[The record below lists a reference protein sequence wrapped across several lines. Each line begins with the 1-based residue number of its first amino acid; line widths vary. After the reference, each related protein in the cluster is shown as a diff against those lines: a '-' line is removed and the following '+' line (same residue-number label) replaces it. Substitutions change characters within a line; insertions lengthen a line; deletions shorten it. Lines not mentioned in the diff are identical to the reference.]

1 MQVLTTK
8 TKRKTPTSPFF
19 FAKIFLLNSLSFINP
34 IMFKCDLNFR
44 YVAETCP
51 GNILAQR
58 FYHFSDEVFVALDL
72 TVSKH
77 FLQNFGGLFTENFY
91 GLARKE
97 TEIGKSILVHVI
109 LPYLKVKVERL
120 YERWIIGHL
129 LSRLEFH
136 VSFPL
141 KHPKLQGPIS

>member
-1 MQVLTTK
+1 M
-8 TKRKTPTSPFF
+8 RD
-19 FAKIFLLNSLSFINP
+19 
-34 IMFKCDLNFR
+34 FKNFR

-51 GNILAQR
+51 GNIFAQR
-58 FYHFSDEVFVALDL
+58 FYHFSDEIFTALDL

-91 GLARKE
+91 GVARKE

-120 YERWIIGHL
+120 YERWIIGRFKIGI
-129 LSRLEFH
+129 SCFA
-136 VSFPL
+136 F
-141 KHPKLQGPIS
+141 KHPNSQGPISWTSMDMDMLYTILIPGHTWYVAILPLVV

>member
-1 MQVLTTK
+1 M
-8 TKRKTPTSPFF
+8 
-19 FAKIFLLNSLSFINP
+19 
-34 IMFKCDLNFR
+34 NFR

-51 GNILAQR
+51 GNIFGQR
-58 FYHFSDEVFVALDL
+58 FYHFSDEIFAALDL

-91 GLARKE
+91 GVARKE

-120 YERWIIGHL
+120 YEIWIIGRFKIGI
-129 LSRLEFH
+129 SCFA
-136 VSFPL
+136 F
-141 KHPKLQGPIS
+141 KHPNSQGQ